1 MQCEPFGKFSRKR
14 FKSLAHAYSARVIC
28 LLAILLAI
36 TWLSDYPHAL
46 QCSSDLFISYFISYA
61 QFHQENSQGLTISS
75 VVSWLWIMLPVKC
88 VDGFGYL
95 AGEFYVFLSSQ
106 VTSCFRV
113 NFTWCQILTNWIILT
128 KNQLTELTQFG
139 MHGTLKQLEKRV

>member
-1 MQCEPFGKFSRKR
+1 MSCCRKEQ
-14 FKSLAHAYSARVIC
+14 LAKQNYRVMPYC
-28 LLAILLAI
+28 LSESTYNFNILANFQDKGSK

-61 QFHQENSQGLTISS
+61 QFHQENSQGLTISIA
-75 VVSWLWIMLPVKC
+75 VSWLRIKLPVKC

-113 NFTWCQILTNWIILT
+113 NFTLCKI
-128 KNQLTELTQFG
+128 
-139 MHGTLKQLEKRV
+139 